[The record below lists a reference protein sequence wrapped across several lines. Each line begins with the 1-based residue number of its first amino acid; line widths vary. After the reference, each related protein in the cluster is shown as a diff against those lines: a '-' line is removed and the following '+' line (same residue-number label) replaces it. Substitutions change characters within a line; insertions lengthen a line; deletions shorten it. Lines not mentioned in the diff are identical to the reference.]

1 MAIEAELIG
10 GLPELSVIA
19 GAVHVVAVKAGD
31 PSAIHHRLHKIV
43 ALHAILVCGAA
54 ADIPLSHL
62 LGVNVVADRVAAIA
76 KRSGRTVHI
85 VGRIKRSPPIATGR
99 RYLILAPLLIYDLP
113 LHGQWE
119 IVIAD
124 FRKVTLFPNTAIDK
138 CNPIFGELVDK
149 HWSESH
155 PASACCQISTL
166 QTAPFA
172 GRTS

>member
-1 MAIEAELIG
+1 MALDAGITRRHVVHMRRIDDVATRRMCD
-10 GLPELSVIA
+10 VVA
-19 GAVHVVAVKAGD
+19 TGAVAAF
-31 PSAIHHRLHKIV
+31 
-43 ALHAILVCGAA
+43 A

-119 IVIAD
+119 IVIAN
-124 FRKVTLFPNTAIDK
+124 FREVTLFPNTAIDK

-166 QTAPFA
+166 QTAPLA